1 MPVNV
6 KKLLSMLVTFGGTV
20 KSKVISASPVIT
32 VWKIAKERTSLNII
46 SCLNVLRAIVG
57 KLKEKSKRL

>member
-6 KKLLSMLVTFGGTV
+6 KKLLSMLVTFGGAV
-20 KSKVISASPVIT
+20 KSEVISASPAIT
-32 VWKIAKERTSLNII
+32 IWKIAKERTSLNII

-57 KLKEKSKRL
+57 KLKEKSRSL